1 VRIIVVV
8 VLAAVV
14 AGGCGSSSDGGGA
27 ASQAAPTEVTTNP
40 TATRAKARLAPPCS
54 PRARSKLARETGL
67 RPGLIDASPFTAAS
81 GASGCRLRGVGGL
94 TVIVQLDSAP
104 QAYTRLERQI
114 VEYGQNVLHSG
125 RQEYPR
131 SIKHLGLDADWL
143 AAENRI
149 LTTDGVRLVNV
160 KIGWLRRMVT
170 PAGRSRSGSPAS
182 TSGPRTT
189 RTAARPPAATPPGRA
204 PAPPDA

>member
-14 AGGCGSSSDGGGA
+14 AGGCGSSSDNGRD
-27 ASQAAPTEVTTNP
+27 ASQAAPTQVTTEP
-40 TATRAKARLAPPCS
+40 TATTAKTRLAPACS
-54 PRARSKLARETGL
+54 RRARISLARETGL
-67 RPGLIDASPFTAAS
+67 RPGLIDASPFIAAS
-81 GASGCRLRGVGGL
+81 GASGCRLQALGV

-131 SIKHLGLDADWL
+131 SIKHLGLDAHWL

-160 KIGWLRRMVT
+160 KIRWIL
-170 PAGRSRSGSPAS
+170 AS
-182 TSGPRTT
+182 SDAREALAIRLARVYLGP
-189 RTAARPPAATPPGRA
+189 PHDPYGG
-204 PAPPDA
+204 

>member
-8 VLAAVV
+8 LAAVL
-14 AGGCGSSSDGGGA
+14 AGGCGSSSDSGRD
-27 ASQAAPTEVTTNP
+27 ASQRAPTYVTTQP
-40 TATRAKARLAPPCS
+40 RATTAKTRLAPACS
-54 PRARSKLARETGL
+54 RRARISLARETGL

-81 GASGCRLRGVGGL
+81 GASGCRLRGVGGEP

-104 QAYTRLERQI
+104 QAYPRLERQI

-125 RQEYPR
+125 TQEYPR
-131 SIKHLGLDADWL
+131 SIKHLGLDAHWL

-160 KIGWLRRMVT
+160 KIRWNSASSDAREALAIRLARVYLGPLRD
-170 PAGRSRSGSPAS
+170 PYGG
-182 TSGPRTT
+182 
-189 RTAARPPAATPPGRA
+189 
-204 PAPPDA
+204 

>member
-8 VLAAVV
+8 VLAAAVT
-14 AGGCGSSSDGGGA
+14 GGCGSSSHGGRA
-27 ASQAAPTEVTTNP
+27 ASQSAPTQVTTNP
-40 TATRAKARLAPPCS
+40 RAEARTRLAPACTR
-54 PRARSKLARETGL
+54 RARIRLARAVRQTPAAIE
-67 RPGLIDASPFTAAS
+67 ASPFIAAS
-81 GASGCRLRGVGGL
+81 SASGCRLRAASGP
-94 TVIVQLDSAP
+94 TVIVLLDSAP

-160 KIGWLRRMVT
+160 KIRWTSASSDARKALAIGLARVYLG
-170 PAGRSRSGSPAS
+170 PPHDPYAG
-182 TSGPRTT
+182 
-189 RTAARPPAATPPGRA
+189 
-204 PAPPDA
+204 

>member
-1 VRIIVVV
+1 M
-8 VLAAVV
+8 
-14 AGGCGSSSDGGGA
+14 
-27 ASQAAPTEVTTNP
+27 
-40 TATRAKARLAPPCS
+40 
-54 PRARSKLARETGL
+54 
-67 RPGLIDASPFTAAS
+67 
-81 GASGCRLRGVGGL
+81 
-94 TVIVQLDSAP
+94 IVQLDSAP

-160 KIGWLRRMVT
+160 KIRWT
-170 PAGRSRSGSPAS
+170 SAGSDARKALAIGLARVYL
-182 TSGPRTT
+182 GPPHDPY
-189 RTAARPPAATPPGRA
+189 AG
-204 PAPPDA
+204 

>member
-1 VRIIVVV
+1 MRIIVVV

-14 AGGCGSSSDGGGA
+14 AGGCGSSSDHGRD
-27 ASQAAPTEVTTNP
+27 ASPAAPTQVATEPTPTT
-40 TATRAKARLAPPCS
+40 AKTRLAPACS
-54 PRARSKLARETGL
+54 RRARISLARETRL

-81 GASGCRLRGVGGL
+81 GASGCLLKALGTGV

-131 SIKHLGLDADWL
+131 SIKHLGLDAHWL

-160 KIGWLRRMVT
+160 KIRRT
-170 PAGRSRSGSPAS
+170 SAS
-182 TSGPRTT
+182 SDAREALAIRLARVYLGP
-189 RTAARPPAATPPGRA
+189 PHDPYGG
-204 PAPPDA
+204 

>member
-14 AGGCGSSSDGGGA
+14 AGGCGSSSDSGRD
-27 ASQAAPTEVTTNP
+27 ASQAVPTQVTTEP
-40 TATRAKARLAPPCS
+40 TATTAKTRLAPACS
-54 PRARSKLARETGL
+54 RRARISLARETGL

-81 GASGCRLRGVGGL
+81 GASSCRLQALGSGV

-125 RQEYPR
+125 RRKYPR
-131 SIKHLGLDADWL
+131 SIKHLGLDAHWL

-160 KIGWLRRMVT
+160 KVRWTSTDADARRALAIRLARVYL
-170 PAGRSRSGSPAS
+170 
-182 TSGPRTT
+182 GP
-189 RTAARPPAATPPGRA
+189 PHDPYGG
-204 PAPPDA
+204 

>member
-14 AGGCGSSSDGGGA
+14 AGGCGSSSDNGRD
-27 ASQAAPTEVTTNP
+27 ASQAAPTQVTTEP
-40 TATRAKARLAPPCS
+40 TATTAKTRLASACS
-54 PRARSKLARETGL
+54 RRARISLARETGL
-67 RPGLIDASPFTAAS
+67 RPSLIDTSPFTAAS
-81 GASGCRLRGVGGL
+81 GASGCRLQALGV

-131 SIKHLGLDADWL
+131 SIKHLGLDAHWL

-160 KIGWLRRMVT
+160 KIRWTL
-170 PAGRSRSGSPAS
+170 AS
-182 TSGPRTT
+182 SDAREALAIRLARVYLGP
-189 RTAARPPAATPPGRA
+189 PHDPYGG
-204 PAPPDA
+204 

>member
-1 VRIIVVV
+1 MRIIVVV

-14 AGGCGSSSDGGGA
+14 AGGCGSSSDNGRD
-27 ASQAAPTEVTTNP
+27 ASQAAPTQVMTEP
-40 TATRAKARLAPPCS
+40 TATTAKTRLAPACS
-54 PRARSKLARETGL
+54 RRARISLARDTGL

-81 GASGCRLRGVGGL
+81 GASGCRLQAPGV

-131 SIKHLGLDADWL
+131 SIKHLGLDAHWL

-160 KIGWLRRMVT
+160 KVRWTSTDADARRALAIRLARVDL
-170 PAGRSRSGSPAS
+170 
-182 TSGPRTT
+182 GP
-189 RTAARPPAATPPGRA
+189 PHDPYGG
-204 PAPPDA
+204 

>member
-8 VLAAVV
+8 VLAAIVV
-14 AGGCGSSSDGGGA
+14 GGCGSSSDSGRD
-27 ASQAAPTEVTTNP
+27 ASQAAPTQVTP
-40 TATRAKARLAPPCS
+40 TVAAAAKTRLAPACS
-54 PRARSKLARETGL
+54 RRARISLARQTG
-67 RPGLIDASPFTAAS
+67 RRADLIDASPFTAAS
-81 GASGCRLRGVGGL
+81 GASGCRLRGLGAGV

-131 SIKHLGLDADWL
+131 SIKHLGLDAHWL

-160 KIGWLRRMVT
+160 KIRWTSASSDAREALAIRLARVYLG
-170 PAGRSRSGSPAS
+170 PPHDPYAG
-182 TSGPRTT
+182 
-189 RTAARPPAATPPGRA
+189 
-204 PAPPDA
+204 

>member
-14 AGGCGSSSDGGGA
+14 AGGCGSSSDSGRD
-27 ASQAAPTEVTTNP
+27 ASQAVPIQVTTEP
-40 TATRAKARLAPPCS
+40 TATTAKTRLAPACS
-54 PRARSKLARETGL
+54 RRARISLARETGL

-81 GASGCRLRGVGGL
+81 GASGCRLRGVGGGL

-131 SIKHLGLDADWL
+131 SIKHLGLDAHWL

-160 KIGWLRRMVT
+160 KIRWT
-170 PAGRSRSGSPAS
+170 SASGDARKALAIRLARVYL
-182 TSGPRTT
+182 GP
-189 RTAARPPAATPPGRA
+189 PHDPYGG
-204 PAPPDA
+204 

>member
-1 VRIIVVV
+1 VRILVVV

-14 AGGCGSSSDGGGA
+14 AGGCGSSSDNGRD
-27 ASQAAPTEVTTNP
+27 ASQAAPTQVTTEP
-40 TATRAKARLAPPCS
+40 TATTAKTRLAPACS
-54 PRARSKLARETGL
+54 RRARISLARDTGL

-81 GASGCRLRGVGGL
+81 GASGCRLEAFGV

-131 SIKHLGLDADWL
+131 SIKHLGLDAHWL

-160 KIGWLRRMVT
+160 KIRWT
-170 PAGRSRSGSPAS
+170 SAS
-182 TSGPRTT
+182 SDARAALAIRLARVYLGPLHE
-189 RTAARPPAATPPGRA
+189 PYGG
-204 PAPPDA
+204 

>member
-14 AGGCGSSSDGGGA
+14 AGGCGSSSDNGRD
-27 ASQAAPTEVTTNP
+27 ASQAAPTQVTTEP
-40 TATRAKARLAPPCS
+40 TATTAKTRLAPACS
-54 PRARSKLARETGL
+54 RRARISLARETGL

-81 GASGCRLRGVGGL
+81 AASGCGL
-94 TVIVQLDSAP
+94 QALGAEVTVIVQLDSAP

-131 SIKHLGLDADWL
+131 SIKHLGLDAHWL

-160 KIGWLRRMVT
+160 KIRWTL
-170 PAGRSRSGSPAS
+170 AS
-182 TSGPRTT
+182 SDAREALAIRLARVYLGP
-189 RTAARPPAATPPGRA
+189 PHDPYGG
-204 PAPPDA
+204 